1 MRKEEEK
8 NSNGDTVAIYT
19 VFSSV
24 EWHCEQTSAQTV
36 GHQQWPLSSSRGAKE
51 VRRPFGALVSRQR
64 DGSRD
69 KAIVRQDS

>member
-1 MRKEEEK
+1 MRKEKEK

-51 VRRPFGALVSRQR
+51 VTQAVWCVGIETKRRLEGQSHCSPG
-64 DGSRD
+64 
-69 KAIVRQDS
+69 